1 MTVLETEA
9 CPVTGPDPG
18 PAAMAGELVDFR
30 WDAAADAGGDPD
42 AEALA
47 RLGRWF
53 AEHLARPH
61 PQLGRPGQVCPF
73 VESASRAGTLL
84 VHTRGP
90 WDAIDDPAAPDAALD
105 GLVIEMERT
114 FRTTSWA
121 HPNRSLWAVVVA
133 LPRLAREHWGG
144 LDLVQARSK
153 TRLAEAG
160 LMLGQFHPD
169 CWETAARNPGFLV
182 SRSPVP
188 MLALRSMA
196 FHDIFFLDSEPRL
209 FDAYSRRY
217 GRHYGQHRPG
227 IDPVFR
233 RRFESARQ
241 KFEGAHS

>member
-1 MTVLETEA
+1 MTVLEIEA
-9 CPVTGPDPG
+9 APDPG
-18 PAAMAGELVDFR
+18 PAAPADDLAGFR
-30 WDAAADAGGDPD
+30 WAAGPDTADGPD

-73 VESASRAGTLL
+73 VESANRAGTLL
-84 VHTRGP
+84 VRTGGLP
-90 WDAIDDPAAPDAALD
+90 DALADTGALDAALD
-105 GLVIEMERT
+105 GLVAEMEQT
-114 FRTTSWA
+114 FRTTCWA
-121 HPNRSLWAVVVA
+121 HPNRNLRALVVA
-133 LPRLAREHWGG
+133 LPRLARERWGG

-169 CWETAARNPGFLV
+169 CREAAARNPDFLV

-209 FDAYSRRY
+209 FRAYSRRY
-217 GRHYGQHRPG
+217 GRHYGQQRPG